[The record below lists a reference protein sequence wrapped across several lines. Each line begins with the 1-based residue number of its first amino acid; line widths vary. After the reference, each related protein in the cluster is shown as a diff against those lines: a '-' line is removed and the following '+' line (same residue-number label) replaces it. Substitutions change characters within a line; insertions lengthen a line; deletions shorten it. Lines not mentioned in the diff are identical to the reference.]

1 MKLGKKISSV
11 AMTFAVLIGT
21 ILPTTTPLLA
31 TEESYKL
38 NVSVVGDGSVSVKD
52 VKGEKIEFAVE
63 DDPLETSYTKGSKI
77 AIECT
82 GEVSELVINEKAQ
95 ELEAH
100 SEVKFEFEINEDTDI
115 KVVFTNATDEEMPRT
130 TTESQEK
137 DDSREKA
144 EENKVEEQTDNSEDA
159 SSREEFVEESSEE
172 QIDQNSVI
180 SINYDNWKLTD
191 EDHAMLEDYTK
202 GITEPYKEI
211 RKEIAERTGLI
222 KFTDDDFFLKDD
234 FYELYSFQ
242 MLMFDRTWL
251 LTRNHTKEYKE
262 RAKEMATLEMQKVMV
277 EPRAMSVIDSAIFS
291 APWGVGWIDNGL
303 WRLSNNKMAFCG
315 NGMMASPTK
324 GDSTTDPRMVDNA
337 ALRKALYY
345 GYLGPGN
352 ILDSKGL
359 SLEQQIVATNDFVS
373 VALTGN
379 SVGKEAVGGYHWN
392 GWIGPLYNEIQSK
405 PDPANWTAYIVDVPG
420 KGTNWAG
427 SWVDKQPLVYGDWK
441 PKGNLAIVKR
451 SSNPIITNGNN
462 CYNLLGAEYT
472 LYKDRNCTQAIKVF
486 KLNDGNGDKS
496 AVWDGPYEFDLGTYY
511 LKETK
516 AAQGYALDPTVHT
529 VQVKETGVNHP
540 NGAPNWTDYEVKDI
554 PQSEPIRIL
563 LQKVDR
569 MTGQTVP
576 QGTGTLA
583 GAEFTIKFFAGSN
596 PNTNGK
602 ATRTWVLKTDE
613 KGIIR
618 LEDSY
623 KVAGDLF
630 YTNSKGTPTLPL
642 GTITI
647 QETKAPSGYYLNSEI
662 FVRKITSQGTTENVS
677 TYNYPTV
684 KEQPNEFILTKVQ
697 IGTDKPIQDTIF
709 THTRPDGSTADVTT
723 DKDGN
728 IRFIG
733 LAHGKHKLKEKQ
745 ASDGYIENPHEV
757 TFTVSANGITMDTD
771 LTDKNMDWKPGS
783 AKSPTYELRVNEELD
798 DYKLKLIK
806 INDKD
811 QILPGAEFTLYEDKE
826 CTKPIETLTTNETG
840 ILVFDNMKDR
850 TTYYF
855 KETKAPTGYR
865 IPVDAQGNPNV
876 YELRTE
882 FTPTEGIYDF
892 YVDGTKY
899 TVANNMEGSV
909 HLEDENGKK
918 IVAITVINYIS
929 GKLPET
935 GSNATLILML
945 VGASMFCLFA
955 LRKRFSTS
963 NK

>member
-1 MKLGKKISSV
+1 MKLGKKLSSV
-11 AMTFAVLIGT
+11 AMTFAVLMGT
-21 ILPTTTPLLA
+21 ILPTTTPLQA
-31 TEESYKL
+31 SEESYKL
-38 NVSVVGDGSVSVKD
+38 NVTVVGDGSVSVKD
-52 VKGEKIEFAVE
+52 VKGEKVEFAVE
-63 DDPLETSYTKGSKI
+63 NDPLETSYTKGSKI

-82 GEVSELVINEKAQ
+82 GEVSELLINEKAQ
-95 ELEAH
+95 ELETH
-100 SEVKFEFEINEDTDI
+100 SKFDFEINEDTDI
-115 KVVFTNATDEEMPRT
+115 KVAFANTNDDRMAAA
-130 TTESQEK
+130 ESQELK
-137 DDSREKA
+137 DDSPD
-144 EENKVEEQTDNSEDA
+144 KVEEKTTEEQIENSGDA
-159 SSREEFVEESSEE
+159 SSSENLTEEKETSKEP
-172 QIDQNSVI
+172 QIVQNPEI
-180 SINYDNWKLTD
+180 KIDYNNWKLTD
-191 EDHAMLEDYTK
+191 EDHAMLEDYAK

-540 NGAPNWTDYEVKDI
+540 NGAPNWTDYEVKDT
-554 PQSEPIRIL
+554 PQSDPVGL
-563 LQKVDR
+563 LLGKVDR
-569 MTGQTVP
+569 TTNQNKP
-576 QGTGTLA
+576 QGSASLA
-583 GAEFTIKFFAGSN
+583 NAEFTVKFYAGEN
-596 PNTNGK
+596 PNLNGK
-602 ATRTWVLKTDE
+602 ATRTWVLKTDKDGFAYLS
-613 KGIIR
+613 KG
-618 LEDSY
+618 Y
-623 KVAGDLF
+623 KVSGDDF
-630 YTNSKGTPTLPL
+630 YYNGNNDPTLPL
-642 GTITI
+642 GTVTI
-647 QETKAPSGYYLNSEI
+647 QETKAPQGYYINNEV
-662 FVRKITSQGTTENVS
+662 FVRKITAQGNTESVN
-677 TYNYPTV
+677 TYNSP
-684 KEQPNEFILTKVQ
+684 KIPEQSIDMILNKVQ
-697 IGTDKPIQDTIF
+697 IGIGNPIEGTVF
-709 THTRPDGSTADVTT
+709 THTKPDGSTEDVIT

-728 IRFIG
+728 IRFVG

-745 ASDGYIENPHEV
+745 ASNGYIENPHEV

-771 LTDKNMDWKPGS
+771 LADKNMDWKPGS

>member
-1 MKLGKKISSV
+1 MKLGKKLSSV
-11 AMTFAVLIGT
+11 AMTFAVLMGT
-21 ILPTTTPLLA
+21 ILPTTTPLQA
-31 TEESYKL
+31 SEESYKL
-38 NVSVVGDGSVSVKD
+38 NVTVVGDGSVSVKD
-52 VKGEKIEFAVE
+52 VKGEKVEFAVE
-63 DDPLETSYTKGSKI
+63 NDPLETSYTKGSKI

-82 GEVSELVINEKAQ
+82 GEVSELLINEKAQ
-95 ELEAH
+95 ELETH
-100 SEVKFEFEINEDTDI
+100 SEVKFDFEINEDTDI
-115 KVVFTNATDEEMPRT
+115 KVTFANTNDDRMAAA
-130 TTESQEK
+130 ESQELK
-137 DDSREKA
+137 DDSPD
-144 EENKVEEQTDNSEDA
+144 KVEENTT
-159 SSREEFVEESSEE
+159 EEQIENLTEEKETSEE
-172 QIDQNSVI
+172 QQIVQNPEIKIDYN
-180 SINYDNWKLTD
+180 NWKLTD
-191 EDHAMLEDYTK
+191 EDHAMLEDYAK

-222 KFTDDDFFLKDD
+222 QFTDENYFLTDS
-234 FYELYSFQ
+234 FYATQSFQ
-242 MLMFDRTWL
+242 MLMFDRTWAL
-251 LTRNHTKEYKE
+251 DRNCLQEYKD
-262 RAKEMATLEMQKVMV
+262 RATEMASLEPII
-277 EPRAMSVIDSAIFS
+277 EARAMKVTNLTEYTAS
-291 APWGVGWIDNGL
+291 WGVGTINNGL
-303 WRLSNNKMAFCG
+303 WTLSNGNKAFCA
-315 NGMMASPTK
+315 NGMLASPMS
-324 GDSTTDPRMVDNA
+324 GDATSDPRIVDNA

-345 GYLGPGN
+345 GYNGPGN
-352 ILDSKGL
+352 ILGHL
-359 SLEQQIVATNDFVS
+359 TIEQQIVATNDFVS
-373 VALTGN
+373 MAYTGN
-379 SVGKEAVGGYHWN
+379 SVGNAAVGGYHWN
-392 GWIGPLYNEIQSK
+392 GWIKNLYSQVQAKE
-405 PDPANWTAYIVDVPG
+405 DPQGYVAYMVDVPG

-427 SWVDKQPLVYGDWK
+427 SWVDKQSLTYGAWR

-451 SSNPIITNGNN
+451 SSNPTITNGNN
-462 CYNLLGAEYT
+462 CYSLLGAEYT

-554 PQSEPIRIL
+554 PQSDPINIL
-563 LQKVDR
+563 LGKVDR
-569 MTGQTVP
+569 LTNQNKP
-576 QGTGTLA
+576 QGSGSLE

-602 ATRTWVLKTDE
+602 ATRTWVMRTD
-613 KGIIR
+613 KDGFIR
-618 LEDSY
+618 LDNSY
-623 KVAGDLF
+623 KVSGDAF

-642 GTITI
+642 GTLTI
-647 QETKAPSGYYLNSEI
+647 QETKAPSGYYLNSEV
-662 FVRKITSQGTTENVS
+662 FVRKVTAQGTAETVS

-697 IGTDKPIQDTIF
+697 IGTDKPIQGTIF

-728 IRFIG
+728 IRFVG

-757 TFTVSANGITMDTD
+757 NFTVSATGITMDTD
-771 LTDKNMDWKPGS
+771 LADKNMDWKPGS

-811 QILPGAEFTLYEDKE
+811 AILPGAEFILYEDKE

-840 ILVFDNMKDR
+840 ILVFDNLKDR

-855 KETKAPTGYR
+855 KETKAPVGYR
-865 IPVDAQGNPNV
+865 IPVDSKGNPHV
-876 YELRTE
+876 YELRAE
-882 FTPTEGIYDF
+882 FTPAEGIYDF

-899 TVANNMEGSV
+899 TVANTEGSV
-909 HLEDENGKK
+909 HLEDENGQKV
-918 IVAITVINYIS
+918 VAITVINYIS

-935 GSNATLILML
+935 GSNTTLILML
-945 VGASMFCLFA
+945 VGASMLCLFA
-955 LRKRFSTS
+955 LRKRFSF
-963 NK
+963 NE